1 MQWEHL
7 FPQEIT
13 DIQDTLQ
20 KPENRQQM
28 AAVFHHQWLTWTLL
42 ANKCEWLHY
51 LTNSLR
57 FLHLSKVER
66 TAYWWLLFLK
76 LPNKARANNSTQ
88 VPSSS
93 VGEQGC
99 LAAHRLW
106 PCILSHDQN
115 GNVHAQLK
123 GTGFSVGFS
132 LSTTSLTEV
141 QRDQQ
146 PDVSASSTNAEY
158 SLFLSLC
165 THN

>member
-7 FPQEIT
+7 FPQEILT
-13 DIQDTLQ
+13 SKTLCKSQ
-20 KPENRQQM
+20 RTGNRWQQ
-28 AAVFHHQWLTWTLL
+28 FSITSDWLGLFWLTSVNGSIIWPTPSDFYIYLKL
-42 ANKCEWLHY
+42 RELHI
-51 LTNSLR
+51 
-57 FLHLSKVER
+57 
-66 TAYWWLLFLK
+66 WWLLFLK

-123 GTGFSVGFS
+123 GTEFSVGFS
-132 LSTTSLTEV
+132 FSTTSLTEV

-146 PDVSASSTNAEY
+146 PDVSASSTNAEN

-165 THN
+165 THS